1 MAQICLSYRRS
12 DSNAITGRI
21 HDHLVHRYGADTVFM
36 DIGGIPY
43 GADFREHIQGVFA
56 GARVLIAVIGPEWL
70 GQHAGGDAR
79 IHEQVDPVRVEI
91 QTALSQQIFVLPVLV
106 DKAEMPAPEKLP
118 NAIKA
123 FAYRNALRVDSGV
136 DFHFHMERL
145 IASVDQALGIEK
157 SGKPAEKTAA
167 DGKPQPVLAK
177 RATASAR
184 EIYSPAKLRLSR
196 LSAYFLVTV
205 VILLVAHYL
214 IVMKLDLDPIYLRVA
229 AIIVPAGC
237 GFLLFRNMRLG
248 VGPTA
253 ALGLAVAIVAV
264 AGMTTIVGLVDGH
277 SILPSGTAEWQEA
290 FEYVATI
297 ALAAAAGGLL
307 ARLVVAMLA
316 GRSQFF

>member
-1 MAQICLSYRRS
+1 MARICLSYRRS
-12 DSNAITGRI
+12 DSGAIAGRI
-21 HDHLVHRYGADTVFM
+21 HDHLVNKYGAEAVFM

-56 GARVLIAVIGPEWL
+56 GASVLIAVIGPQWL
-70 GQHAGGDAR
+70 GQHSTGNTR
-79 IHEQVDPVRVEI
+79 ITQRADPIRVEI
-91 QTALSQQIFVLPVLV
+91 QTALNQNIFLLPVLV
-106 DKAEMPAPEKLP
+106 DGATMPAADDLP
-118 NAIKA
+118 ANIRPLV
-123 FAYRNALRVDSGV
+123 YRNALRVDTGS

-145 IASVDQALGIEK
+145 IASVDQVLGIQRNGKPEE
-157 SGKPAEKTAA
+157 KPAE
-167 DGKPQPVLAK
+167 DGKPQASIAN
-177 RATASAR
+177 RAAAPAR
-184 EIYSPAKLRLSR
+184 NIYSPAKLRLSR
-196 LSAYFLVTV
+196 LPAYFIVTV
-205 VILLVAHYL
+205 VLLLLAHYL

-229 AIIVPAGC
+229 AIILPAGC

-248 VGPTA
+248 VGPVA

-297 ALAAAAGGLL
+297 ALAAAAGCLL
-307 ARLVVAMLA
+307 ARLVVATLA

>member
-1 MAQICLSYRRS
+1 MARICLSYRRS

-56 GARVLIAVIGPEWL
+56 GASVLIAVIGPEWL
-70 GQHAGGDAR
+70 GQHESGNAR
-79 IHEQVDPVRVEI
+79 IHERVDPVRVEI
-91 QTALSQQIFVLPVLV
+91 QTALSQQTFVLPVLV
-106 DKAEMPAPEKLP
+106 DNAKMPAPEELP
-118 NAIKA
+118 NTIRA

-145 IASVDQALGIEK
+145 IASVDQVLGIERNGK
-157 SGKPAEKTAA
+157 SAEKPAE
-167 DGKPQPVLAK
+167 DGKPQLALAK
-177 RATASAR
+177 PPTAPAR
-184 EIYSPAKLRLSR
+184 PIFSPAKMRLSR
-196 LSAYFLVTV
+196 LLPYFLVTV
-205 VILLVAHYL
+205 VLLLLAHYL
-214 IVMKLDLDPIYLRVA
+214 IVMKLDLDPIYLRLA
-229 AIIVPAGC
+229 TIIVPGGC

-248 VGPTA
+248 VGPAA

-290 FEYVATI
+290 FEYAATMT
-297 ALAAAAGGLL
+297 LAAVAGSLL
-307 ARLVVAMLA
+307 ARLA
-316 GRSQFF
+316 GA